1 MWCVAAID
9 VAYAERMEDV
19 LALYEK
25 PYNPWEPVVCLDE
38 KPVLLHQDKRP
49 AIASRPGQPAKRD
62 YEYQRRGTANVFC
75 GVEPLAGRHFTWA
88 TPNRSGSEFARA
100 MQRLV
105 AAYPR
110 ARTIH
115 LVLDNLSTHT
125 VRSLIRKFGE
135 QEGKALWKRLTIHY
149 TPKHAS
155 WLNQAEIEISIFR
168 RQCLGSRR
176 IATLAALRAETRA
189 WNKAVNRQRLK
200 INWTFSR
207 IDAGNVFHQQLQLFK
222 RSEH

>member
-9 VAYAERMEDV
+9 AAYAERMEDV

-25 PYNPWEPVVCLDE
+25 PYNPREPVVCLDE

-49 AIASRPGQPAKRD
+49 GITSRPGQPAKRD
-62 YEYQRRGTANVFC
+62 YEYKRRGTANVFC

-176 IATLAALRAETRA
+176 IASLAVLRTETRA
-189 WNKAVNRQRLK
+189 WNKAINRQRLK

>member
-9 VAYAERMEDV
+9 AAYAERMEDV

-25 PYNPWEPVVCLDE
+25 PYNPREPVVCLDE
-38 KPVLLHQDKRP
+38 KPVLLRQDKRP
-49 AIASRPGQPAKRD
+49 VITSRPGQPAKRD
-62 YEYQRRGTANVFC
+62 YEYKRRGTANVFC

-100 MQRLV
+100 IQRLV

-176 IATLAALRAETRA
+176 IATLPALRAEARA

-222 RSEH
+222 RSEN